1 MRPDGVLF
9 DLDGTLWDNTANAAE
24 AWARALCS
32 VPEHPPA
39 PTQEDIRAC
48 CGYALP
54 ELAERLVPSLPPQRA
69 MEIVQECYKLE
80 GPVTRERGGI
90 LYAGVEQMLRTPMPW
105 PSASVTGSPFRNRT
119 SGPQVLDTCKKN
131 LPLFS

>member
-1 MRPDGVLF
+1 MKKAYLF

-54 ELAERLVPSLPPQRA
+54 ELAERHPDIL
-69 MEIVQECYKLE
+69 QELSRQ
-80 GPVTRERGGI
+80 TERVSKRRQEEKAHRKNVRFG
-90 LYAGVEQMLRTPMPW
+90 
-105 PSASVTGSPFRNRT
+105 
-119 SGPQVLDTCKKN
+119 KK
-131 LPLFS
+131 